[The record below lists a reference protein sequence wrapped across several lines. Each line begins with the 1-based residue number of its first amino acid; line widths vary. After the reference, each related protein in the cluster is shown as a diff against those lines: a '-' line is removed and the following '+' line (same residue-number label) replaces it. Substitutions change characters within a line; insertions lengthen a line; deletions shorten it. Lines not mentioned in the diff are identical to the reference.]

1 MTRQEHSQE
10 EKLIH
15 GYNRMMARVKAAL
28 EQMGEKTGPRLREA
42 IEHAKE
48 KAVELE
54 ELTEEE
60 AQRIGE
66 YLRRDIEAAANYLA
80 SEEVQELRD
89 WFRIDVEL
97 IERQL
102 LDMFL
107 SVADQTKLDMLKFQ
121 EQLEEAS
128 EYHTG
133 EITGP
138 GALACLN
145 CGEILHFHRTSRI
158 PPCPK
163 CHGTVFTRDLES
175 VTSSS

>member
-1 MTRQEHSQE
+1 MTDKDTSRE
-10 EKLIH
+10 EQLIH

-28 EQMGEKTGPRLREA
+28 EEVGERTGPRLRQA
-42 IEHAKE
+42 IEQARK

-60 AQRIGE
+60 AERIGE
-66 YLRRDIEAAANYLA
+66 YLRRDIEAAADYLA

-89 WFRIDVEL
+89 WFHIDVQL

-107 SVADQTKLDMLKFQ
+107 SVADQTKLDMLEFQ

-138 GALACLN
+138 GALACLD
-145 CGEILHFHRTSRI
+145 CGEVLHFHKTSRI
-158 PPCPK
+158 PPCPR
-163 CHGTVFTRDLES
+163 CRRTTFTRDVES
-175 VTSSS
+175 VTGAA

>member
-1 MTRQEHSQE
+1 MTQQDTSRE

-15 GYNRMMARVKAAL
+15 GYNRMMERVKAAM
-28 EQMGEKTGPRLREA
+28 EKIGEKTAPRLREA
-42 IEHAKE
+42 IEQAKE

-66 YLRRDIEAAANYLA
+66 YLRRDIESAADYLA
-80 SEEVQELRD
+80 SEKVQELKD
-89 WFRIDVEL
+89 WLRIDAQL
-97 IERQL
+97 IEQQL

-107 SVADQTKLDMLKFQ
+107 SVADQTKLDMLEFQ

-128 EYHTG
+128 EYRTG

-138 GALACLN
+138 GALACLE
-145 CGEILHFHRTSRI
+145 CGEVLHFHKTSHI
-158 PPCPK
+158 PPCPR
-163 CHGTVFTRDLES
+163 CHGTVFTRDVES
-175 VTSSS
+175 VASS

>member
-1 MTRQEHSQE
+1 MTQQDTSRE

-15 GYNRMMARVKAAL
+15 GYNRMMERVKAAL
-28 EQMGEKTGPRLREA
+28 ERVGEKTAPRLREA
-42 IEHAKE
+42 IEQAKE

-54 ELTEEE
+54 ELTKEE
-60 AQRIGE
+60 AERIGE
-66 YLRRDIEAAANYLA
+66 YLRRDIESAADYLA
-80 SEEVQELRD
+80 SEKVQELKD
-89 WFRIDVEL
+89 WFRIDVQL
-97 IERQL
+97 IEQQL

-107 SVADQTKLDMLKFQ
+107 SVADQAKLDMLRFQ

-128 EYHTG
+128 EYRTG

-145 CGEILHFHRTSRI
+145 CGEVLHFHKTSHI

-163 CHGTVFTRDLES
+163 CHGTVFTRDVERVS
-175 VTSSS
+175 GP